1 MLGKISGGILLALG
15 AWMLIS
21 PQAQLGLK
29 GLSWMQDYAFPG
41 KALFGILAIVPAYYL
56 LNFKWEDE
64 NMKKKKSW

>member
-1 MLGKISGGILLALG
+1 MLRKISGWGLLTLG

-41 KALFGILAIVPAYYL
+41 EALFGILAIVPAYFL
-56 LNFKWEDE
+56 LNFKWKDE
-64 NMKKKKSW
+64 NTKK

>member
-1 MLGKISGGILLALG
+1 MGIYFGFPHKVSGGVLLALG

-41 KALFGILAIVPAYYL
+41 EALFGILAIVSAYYL
-56 LNFKWEDE
+56 LNFK
-64 NMKKKKSW
+64 